1 MKLVATTTEELSTH
15 ESKFSKAAFRRLPSP
30 LAGLALAI
38 ASLGWAWENVLA
50 EFPGLALGAAV
61 AGILLS
67 LLTVKFIL
75 HPELLN
81 EELRHPVVGSVLPTF
96 AMALMVISKAVG
108 IHLPLCGF
116 LIWLTAIA
124 IHCCLLAAF
133 VLHRAMDFNLE
144 HMVPS
149 WFVPPIGMV
158 VAAVTFPGA
167 EAGEVGAQIAH
178 IILMFGLVS
187 YLVMLPVML
196 YRLIFCNPV
205 ADAAKPTIAILAAP
219 ASLSLAGYLTLTP
232 EPELWL
238 VALLLSLALLMTLV
252 IYLAFLHLLRLPFSP
267 GFAAYTFPMVIGATA
282 LLKTAAWCNSQ
293 PMLQSL
299 HRPLALLGNIELVI
313 ASAIVGFVAISYLR
327 HYRPWSLGN

>member
-1 MKLVATTTEELSTH
+1 
-15 ESKFSKAAFRRLPSP
+15 
-30 LAGLALAI
+30 
-38 ASLGWAWENVLA
+38 
-50 EFPGLALGAAV
+50 
-61 AGILLS
+61 
-67 LLTVKFIL
+67 
-75 HPELLN
+75 
-81 EELRHPVVGSVLPTF
+81 
-96 AMALMVISKAVG
+96 
-108 IHLPLCGF
+108 
-116 LIWLTAIA
+116 
-124 IHCCLLAAF
+124 
-133 VLHRAMDFNLE
+133 
-144 HMVPS
+144 
-149 WFVPPIGMV
+149 
-158 VAAVTFPGA
+158 
-167 EAGEVGAQIAH
+167 
-178 IILMFGLVS
+178 
-187 YLVMLPVML
+187 VMLPVML

-252 IYLAFLHLLRLPFSP
+252 IYLAFLHLLHLPFSP